1 MQIRV
6 DLHAQSDLIGA
17 PQRMIAKKPPAAQI
31 GYSRG
36 PVDRQADLSRSRCV
50 SDRAFGPLCIE
61 EREGGA
67 R

>member
-36 PVDRQADLSRSRCV
+36 PVDRQADLSRSR
-50 SDRAFGPLCIE
+50 AYQIGPS
-61 EREGGA
+61 GPSV
-67 R
+67 